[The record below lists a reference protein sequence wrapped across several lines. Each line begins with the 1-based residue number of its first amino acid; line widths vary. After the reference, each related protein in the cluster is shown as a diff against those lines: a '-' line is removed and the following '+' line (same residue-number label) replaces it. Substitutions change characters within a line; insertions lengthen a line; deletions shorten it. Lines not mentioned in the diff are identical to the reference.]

1 MNPYNQVTLRVQW
14 YLGTYHKD
22 DIYETYMH
30 NEYSLF
36 KIYVNLYLMN
46 VSSIYLN
53 DADKEKQT
61 R

>member
-1 MNPYNQVTLRVQW
+1 MSSVIPR
-14 YLGTYHKD
+14 YHTD
-22 DIYETYMH
+22 DIYEIYMH

-36 KIYVNLYLMN
+36 NIYVNLYIMN

>member
-1 MNPYNQVTLRVQW
+1 MSSIILR
-14 YLGTYHKD
+14 YHTD
-22 DIYETYMH
+22 AIYETYMH

-36 KIYVNLYLMN
+36 KLYVNLYIMN

-53 DADKEKQT
+53 DADKEKQA